1 MSDNGQTIQS
11 QMIDLGR
18 RARKASRL
26 MASASTRQKNAALSA
41 LAVQIN
47 NHRQSLMNANAAD
60 VARAKAAG
68 QDPAFIDR
76 LTLSNSAIDTMIEG
90 IQQIMALPDPIGE
103 ITQLSKRPTG
113 ISVGHMRV
121 PLGVIGIIYESRPN
135 VTIDAAALC
144 IKAGNATVLRGG

>member
-60 VARAKAAG
+60 VARAKTAG

-103 ITQLSKRPTG
+103 ITHLSKRPTG

-121 PLGVIGIIYESRPN
+121 PLGFIGIICE
-135 VTIDAAALC
+135 
-144 IKAGNATVLRGG
+144 